1 LLAVDFDQLKI
12 ENKQCLAKMEE
23 QKHELLESKTVADA
37 AQRELNIYKVYS
49 VFKLKFESTMNW
61 IRASLRLI

>member
-1 LLAVDFDQLKI
+1 MLAVDFDQLKI

-37 AQRELNIYKVYS
+37 AQRELNIYKVS
-49 VFKLKFESTMNW
+49 LMFKF
-61 IRASLRLI
+61 